1 MLALFKYEV
10 FMQVVIKR
18 RLSLNY
24 TAPGLKTLSSN
35 NFLLTEMMFKNLNAL
50 PAVVIPNIFLL
61 ISFLFTST
69 LSSQT
74 LQMNSKTNAYYLSS
88 NGHDDN
94 DGTIARPWKSIK
106 KINAVLLSPGDEV
119 FFNGGDTFSGS
130 LLLDSAS
137 QGKPDMPIL
146 ITSYGMG
153 KAVLNGDKSFAV
165 QIKNSRFITI
175 KNLQLI
181 GAGRKNGNTGD
192 GIFILNSSNI
202 VVDDLDVS
210 GFRNAGVSVYTSA
223 FVDITKVAAHE
234 NGFAGISISGIYQKK
249 ESCNNIYVGYCNAI
263 NNPGSPV
270 ILNNHSGNGIIAGNC
285 SNVLIEYCTAAN
297 NGWDMPR
304 KGNGPVGIWCYEADS
319 VTIQHCISYLNK
331 TSVGGGDGGGFDLDG
346 GVTNS
351 VIQYCLSY
359 QNQGSGFGIF
369 QYAGASAWRNNIFRF
384 NISENDGEVSEAG
397 ASVYIWNSSEDST
410 QFENCA
416 FYNNTIYN
424 RKVAAI
430 HYAPLSKR
438 KGFVFYNNIF
448 VTGHSFLKG
457 EKGSDIFGGNNWWH
471 VKNNRMA
478 KQMNEFTIDPGFT
491 FSGNSYPTSCDELT
505 GFNHYKVAINSP
517 LQKEGLDL
525 TILFGKSTGAMDFNG
540 KPAPLKGIGACF
552 KSE

>member
-1 MLALFKYEV
+1 
-10 FMQVVIKR
+10 
-18 RLSLNY
+18 
-24 TAPGLKTLSSN
+24 
-35 NFLLTEMMFKNLNAL
+35 
-50 PAVVIPNIFLL
+50 
-61 ISFLFTST
+61 
-69 LSSQT
+69 
-74 LQMNSKTNAYYLSS
+74 MNSKTNAYYLSS
-88 NGHDDN
+88 NGNDDN

-106 KINAVLLSPGDEV
+106 KINAVLLYPGDEV
-119 FFNGGDTFSGS
+119 FFKGGDTFSGS

-137 QGKPDMPIL
+137 QGKPGMPIF
-146 ITSYGMG
+146 ITSYGKG
-153 KAVLNGDKSFAV
+153 KAVLNGDKSSAV
-165 QIKNSRFITI
+165 QIKNSHFVTI
-175 KNLQLI
+175 QNLQLI
-181 GAGRKNGNTGD
+181 GAGRKKGNTGD
-192 GIFILNSSNI
+192 GIFILNSRNI
-202 VVDDLDVS
+202 IIHDLDVS

-249 ESCNNIYVGYCNAI
+249 ESCNNIYVGHCNAI

-285 SNVLIEYCTAAN
+285 SKVLIEYCTAAN

-351 VIQYCLSY
+351 IIQYCLSY

-369 QYAGASAWRNNIFRF
+369 QYAGASAWRNNIIRF

-397 ASVYIWNSSEDST
+397 AGVYIWNSSEDSM

-416 FYNNTIYN
+416 FYNNTIYS
-424 RKVAAI
+424 RKGVAI

-448 VTGHSFLKG
+448 VAAESLLKG
-457 EKGSDIFGGNNWWH
+457 IKLNDIFFANDWWSQ
-471 VKNNRMA
+471 KNQSRLD
-478 KQMNEFTIDPGFT
+478 EFDTLNIDPGF
-491 FSGNSYPTSCDELT
+491 NLADDLNPISCDKLT
-505 GFNHYKVAINSP
+505 SFNRYKIAVSSP
-517 LQKEGLDL
+517 LQNSGIDL
-525 TILFGKSTGAMDFNG
+525 TNMFGIATGVNDFNG
-540 KPAPLKGIGACF
+540 DPVPVKGIGACF
-552 KSE
+552 GKE